1 LALFSFGVTA
11 SLEYEGGLGKD
22 IASDSGG
29 RKRDDP
35 TRPRLPGTVG
45 FDVGLPVGEDVGDD
59 VGLDVG

>member
-1 LALFSFGVTA
+1 M
-11 SLEYEGGLGKD
+11 
-22 IASDSGG
+22 SDSGR